1 MPSKELEAEV
11 RVGLTLRIREKSKW
25 PGVNALVVAEPLRIR
40 EGDDDDAHPLLFK
53 LL

>member
-1 MPSKELEAEV
+1 M
-11 RVGLTLRIREKSKW
+11 RVGFTLRIREKSKW

-53 LL
+53 LLES